1 MLTYVNVDA
10 CQYYRY
16 PAYTCQDWSPPLSD
30 DLLDL
35 VESKVVAS
43 RYELE
48 TRVLHAG
55 RCPLKRHEAEINK
68 ARLAN
73 AEKGKMLYE
82 GAG

>member
-1 MLTYVNVDA
+1 MSRLE
-10 CQYYRY
+10 
-16 PAYTCQDWSPPLSD
+16 PPLSD